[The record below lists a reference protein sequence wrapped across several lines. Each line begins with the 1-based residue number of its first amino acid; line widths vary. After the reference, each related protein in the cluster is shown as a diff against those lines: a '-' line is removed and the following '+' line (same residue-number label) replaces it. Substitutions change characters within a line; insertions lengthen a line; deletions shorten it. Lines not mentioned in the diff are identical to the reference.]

1 VTDDVMTVTF
11 TVTGLERVE
20 GHGRLLALATLEIE
34 FDGVKLGLQGVQVI
48 RQGKRITT
56 QAPRFRNPK
65 TGVWAPAVILPD
77 ELGAAIAREVQN
89 ILLGRPSRTPRDESF
104 SEVFGTP
111 LDRLIEDSI
120 NDT

>member
-1 VTDDVMTVTF
+1 MTF
-11 TVTGLERVE
+11 TVTGLERIE
-20 GHGRLLALATLEIE
+20 GHGRLLALATVEIE
-34 FDGVKLGLQGVQVI
+34 FDGVSLGLQGVQVI

-77 ELGAAIAREVQN
+77 ELGAAIAREVQS
-89 ILLGRPSRTPRDESF
+89 LLLRRSGRIPQNTPL

-111 LDRLIEDSI
+111 LDQLIEDSI
-120 NDT
+120 TDT

>member
-1 VTDDVMTVTF
+1 VTDDAMTVTF

-34 FDGVKLGLQGVQVI
+34 FDGVTLGLQGVQVI
-48 RQGKRITT
+48 RRGKRITT

-89 ILLGRPSRTPRDESF
+89 LLLGRPGQAPRSASL
-104 SEVFGTP
+104 SEVFSTP
-111 LDRLIEDSI
+111 LEQLIEDSI
-120 NDT
+120 SDT